1 MNLFTTAT
9 LGTEESGHCREVAA
23 VESLKQGWMYGL
35 SAKKNGRCREVA
47 VSGSSTVLNECNKMG
62 RTSSADFANFWVR
75 KWEFLSSRLN
85 MEQKKQRVLFLKKS
99 MVSARIELATFCV

>member
-9 LGTEESGHCREVAA
+9 LGTEESGHCREVA
-23 VESLKQGWMYGL
+23 VTG
-35 SAKKNGRCREVA
+35 V
-47 VSGSSTVLNECNKMG
+47 STVLNECNKMG

-99 MVSARIELATFCV
+99 MVSARIELATFSV